1 LIHSSNGFG
10 SSSSVPSLDSPP
22 SAGLGAI
29 QSNASSAPPL
39 AIFLAIIVLGVGG
52 LIGVR
57 AWHLPR
63 RNDVPPASPPD

>member
-10 SSSSVPSLDSPP
+10 SSSSVPSLNGPP
-22 SAGLGAI
+22 SAGFGAI

-39 AIFLAIIVLGVGG
+39 AIFLAIIVLVIGA

-57 AWHLPR
+57 AWHQPR
-63 RNDVPPASPPD
+63 RHGLPPPSESE